1 MNMIN
6 ICIKNPPS
14 LELLSSEIAELIKIR
29 IFNRVVQFFSF
40 LPLNLLKEREIKC
53 EYEVYILILN

>member
-29 IFNRVVQFFSF
+29 IFNRVVQFLFSSF
-40 LPLNLLKEREIKC
+40 EPFEGKGN
-53 EYEVYILILN
+53 